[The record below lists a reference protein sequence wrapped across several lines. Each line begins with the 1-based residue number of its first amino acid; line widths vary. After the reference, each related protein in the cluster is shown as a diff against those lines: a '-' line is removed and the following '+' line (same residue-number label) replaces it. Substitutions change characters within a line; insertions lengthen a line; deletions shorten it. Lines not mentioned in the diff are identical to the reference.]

1 MKKLGYDPAFA
12 AAVEASA
19 STGGQIMPPVM
30 GAGAFIMAGILG
42 IPYFAVAKAAAIPAV
57 LYLLAV
63 YLMVDLEGRKIGLSP
78 LFALSGFIVPY
89 CFIYGPALIMQG
101 TWPEIIQAFITA
113 SLGIFS
119 LSVAV
124 EGWFLVPIKNWLGR
138 GALFV
143 APLLLI
149 KPGLV
154 SDMIGLV
161 ILAVEVGW
169 LISRAGKWETL
180 FSKGR
185 II

>member
-1 MKKLGYDPAFA
+1 VAVYVVLSTLLGQGLKFLGTSLLAAHMFMVWFA
-12 AAVEASA
+12 VIAAL
-19 STGGQIMPPVM
+19 TPPVAVAAY
-30 GAGAFIMAGILG
+30 AGA
-42 IPYFAVAKAAAIPAV
+42 AIAQSDPWKT
-57 LYLLAV
+57 
-63 YLMVDLEGRKIGLSP
+63 GWISFR
-78 LFALSGFIVPY
+78 FALSGFIVPY

-124 EGWFLVPIKNWLGR
+124 EGWFLFPIKNWLER

-143 APLLLI
+143 AAFLLI

-185 II
+185 IILGFKGGKG